1 LGEFLIQRDESN
13 RVTGLVVRD
22 LRMETIAG
30 ACAFYLLQAAV
41 GSLTDYLHV
50 PVESTESDATY
61 LTIDRS
67 DSHLDRELDAVLATL
82 VQGLKMLEKEY
93 PDDLLVQEATI
104 GVEV

>member
-1 LGEFLIQRDESN
+1 M
-13 RVTGLVVRD
+13 VVRD

-30 ACAFYLLQAAV
+30 ASAFYLLQAVV

-50 PVESTESDATY
+50 PVESSQSDATY

-67 DSHLDRELDAVLATL
+67 DPHLDRELDAVLATL
-82 VQGLKMLEKEY
+82 VRGLKMLEKEY

>member
-1 LGEFLIQRDESN
+1 LAEVLIQRDETS
-13 RVTGLVVRD
+13 RIIGLVVRN
-22 LRMETIAG
+22 LGMETIAG
-30 ACAFYLLQAAV
+30 ASVFYLLWAVV

-50 PVESTESDATY
+50 PVGSSETDATY

-67 DSHLDRELDAVLATL
+67 DAHLDREIDAILQTL
-82 VQGLKMLEKEY
+82 VRGLKLVEKEY